1 MSDIKHSRIAKGL
14 TNLSAGY
21 DPPAGWEDDVW
32 TRIERSRRQRE
43 QLILDGLC
51 TLGLLA
57 LAVIIAAPVSP

>member
-1 MSDIKHSRIAKGL
+1 MSDIKHNRIAKGL

-43 QLILDGLC
+43 QLILDGLYV
-51 TLGLLA
+51 LGLLTLAFLVAA
-57 LAVIIAAPVSP
+57 LVSP